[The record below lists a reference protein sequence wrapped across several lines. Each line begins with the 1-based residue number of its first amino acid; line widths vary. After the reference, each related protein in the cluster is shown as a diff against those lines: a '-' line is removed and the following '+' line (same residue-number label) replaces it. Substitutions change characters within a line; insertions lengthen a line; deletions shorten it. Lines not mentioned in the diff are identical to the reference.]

1 MNDRIDDFFERE
13 REAVPLLAPP
23 PGRFEELQT
32 VARRRRNRNTTVVSA
47 AAAVVLAVAGTGAVL
62 GAQSLGHSNNLSG
75 PAGLSSTATLGGYSA
90 TASPSADLGVPK
102 GFKAWSMS
110 FIHDTA
116 WALGTYSCG
125 SNQCAAVVRTRS
137 YPHPFQTIMQPDASQ
152 TRALG
157 LSSGTPTIR
166 FANTSDGWIV
176 DAQQVLSTHD
186 GGYTWSQVKDL
197 AGAHVTALEHWGST
211 TYAMGPDG
219 SSLWISRDNAS
230 DRWVAQAGLG
240 LPNFDATSTDTL
252 IPDSLAVAAVRSTGF
267 GTAVSLSRDLGVTWS
282 PVTLPCK
289 ETSSGPAP
297 LFSLLD
303 ADYAR
308 VVCGNGDVYKIVTA
322 DNSWKQQG
330 HVGLPADATGVVG
343 RSIASNGVTTV
354 AAYTGAGLWA
364 TSDKGVTWNR
374 AAVGDFSYVGL
385 TDERQGVAL
394 PAAPSDTFLI
404 TYDGGKT
411 WQQNGF
417 Q

>member
-47 AAAVVLAVAGTGAVL
+47 AAAVVLAVTGTGAVL
-62 GAQSLGHSNNLSG
+62 GAQNLGHSNNLSG
-75 PAGLSSTATLGGYSA
+75 PAGPSSTATLGGYSA
-90 TASPSADLGVPK
+90 PSAASTDTSVPAN
-102 GFKAWSMS
+102 FKAWSIT
-110 FIHDTA
+110 FDADTS
-116 WALGTYSCG
+116 WALGSYPCG
-125 SNQCAAVVRTRS
+125 ADRCAALVKTLS
-137 YPHPFQTIMQPDASQ
+137 YPHPFKTIMRPDAPA

-157 LSSGTPTIR
+157 LSSGTATIR
-166 FANTSDGWIV
+166 FSGSNDGWIV

-186 GGYTWSQVKDL
+186 GGLSWSPVKAL
-197 AGAHVTALEHWGST
+197 AGQHITALEAWGQT
-211 TYAMGPDG
+211 TYALGPDG
-219 SSLWISRDNAS
+219 SFV
-230 DRWVAQAGLG
+230 WVSNQRSADDWHKQFGLG
-240 LPNFDATSTDTL
+240 LPNSSGGAVDTL
-252 IPDSLAVAAVRSTGF
+252 IPDSLAVAAVRTVGST
-267 GTAVSLSRDLGVTWS
+267 TTVSLSRDNGLQWA
-282 PVTLPCK
+282 PVRLPCGSA
-289 ETSSGPAP
+289 TAGPAP

-303 ADYAR
+303 ANYAR
-308 VVCGNGDVYKIVTA
+308 VVCGNGEVYKIVTA
-322 DNSWKQQG
+322 DNSWKKQG

-354 AAYTGAGLWA
+354 AAFTGAGLWA

-374 AAVGDFSYVGL
+374 AAVGDFGYVGL
-385 TDERQGVAL
+385 TNERQGVAL
-394 PAAPSDTFLI
+394 PAAPSDTFFI